1 MGMLNKGYS
10 IVSIYRILADE
21 KKITIS
27 DKRFYAILS
36 KYGVRKRKLPQ
47 QQLIGDCTAMDKDQ
61 VEQELKSMEWV
72 PRNRQQ
78 RKGRTENL
86 PVPRAGSQPTAKDDS
101 GFGIIKKTEDE
112 VF

>member
-1 MGMLNKGYS
+1 
-10 IVSIYRILADE
+10 
-21 KKITIS
+21 
-27 DKRFYAILS
+27 
-36 KYGVRKRKLPQ
+36 
-47 QQLIGDCTAMDKDQ
+47 MDKHR

-86 PVPRAGSQPTAKDDS
+86 PGPRAGSQPTVRDDS